1 MLAKPRR
8 ANGRL
13 IDQGSPAD
21 AGPETMAQGQAN
33 FVGDQLRLAR
43 LTYGFSLEDVA
54 SAVGATRQY
63 VHQLETGSRSPAGEL
78 ADALADVLGVE
89 LDFLFSVQPNG
100 VRPEHC
106 HFRKQQTTPASITS
120 QVLARGTMLD
130 RFAQRLEQEL
140 ALPPV
145 NFPDVPIIDLQGA
158 ELAATEARRHWGLG
172 ADGPI
177 TSMMRVVENAG
188 AIVTHFKGLSERVD
202 ALSMDRP
209 RPIIVRSDAKASLC
223 RQRFDL
229 AHECGHLVM
238 HRGIE
243 TGDKTT
249 EDQAHRFASAFLIP
263 RAAFVREFPRGRS
276 MNWAELFKMKLRW
289 KVAVRAIVRRAF
301 DLGMIDAA
309 QYRTANIQLVKTGQA
324 KAERYD
330 DQLPLEEPELLNVA
344 LAALD
349 TGRPDGVRRL
359 AEKLSIR
366 APMFEL
372 LTGRPLPAAR
382 IAIQDPK
389 VIPLNPG

>member
-1 MLAKPRR
+1 
-8 ANGRL
+8 
-13 IDQGSPAD
+13 
-21 AGPETMAQGQAN
+21 MAHGQSN

-43 LTYGFSLEDVA
+43 LVHGFSLEEVA

-63 VHQLETGSRSPAGEL
+63 IHQLETGSRNPTAEL
-78 ADALADVLGVE
+78 VAALADVLGVQV
-89 LDFLFSVQPNG
+89 DFLHRIEANG
-100 VRPEHC
+100 VRPEQC
-106 HFRKQQTTPASITS
+106 HFRKQQTTPVSVTS
-120 QVLARGTMLD
+120 QVLARGTLLD
-130 RFAQRLEQEL
+130 RLAYGLEQEL
-140 ALPPV
+140 SLPRV
-145 NFPDVPIIDLQGA
+145 NFPDIPVRDLEEV
-158 ELAATEARRHWGLG
+158 ELAANEARRHWGLG

-177 TSMMRVVENAG
+177 TSMVRVVENAG
-188 AIVTHFKGLSERVD
+188 AIVTYFNGLSERVD

-238 HRGIE
+238 HRGVE

-249 EDQAHRFASAFLIP
+249 EDQAHRFASVFLLP
-263 RAAFVREFPRGRS
+263 RAAFIREFPRGRS
-276 MNWAELFKMKLRW
+276 MNWPELFKMKLRW

-330 DQLPLEEPELLNVA
+330 DQLPLEEPELLDAA

-349 TGRPDGVRRL
+349 SGRPDGVRNL
-359 AEKLSIR
+359 ADGLALRGPI
-366 APMFEL
+366 FEL
-372 LTGRPLPAAR
+372 LTGQALPPPRPPVGDSK
-382 IAIQDPK
+382 I
-389 VIPLNPG
+389 VPLNRS

>member
-1 MLAKPRR
+1 MV
-8 ANGRL
+8 
-13 IDQGSPAD
+13 
-21 AGPETMAQGQAN
+21 QGQAR

-43 LTYGFSLEDVA
+43 LAHGLSLEQLA

-63 VHQLETGSRSPAGEL
+63 VHQLETGSRWPAGEL
-78 ADALADVLGVE
+78 VDALADVLGVHP
-89 LDFLFSVQPNG
+89 DFLSSIQANG

-130 RFAQRLEQEL
+130 RFAQQLQQEL
-140 ALPPV
+140 RLPAV
-145 NFPDVPIIDLQGA
+145 DFPDIPITGLEDA
-158 ELAATEARRHWGLG
+158 ERAAGEARRHWGLG

-177 TSMMRVVENAG
+177 TSMVRVVENAG
-188 AIVTHFKGLSERVD
+188 AIVTYFKGLSERVD

-238 HRGIE
+238 HRGVE
-243 TGDKTT
+243 TGDKAT
-249 EDQAHRFASAFLIP
+249 EDQAHRFASAFLLP
-263 RAAFVREFPRGRS
+263 RAAFIREFPRGRS
-276 MNWAELFKMKLRW
+276 TNWAELFKMKLRW

-330 DQLPLEEPELLNVA
+330 DQLPLEEPELLGVA
-344 LAALD
+344 LTALE
-349 TGRPDGVRRL
+349 GSRPDGLRHL
-359 AEKLSIR
+359 AGKLALG

-372 LTGRPLPAAR
+372 LTGRPLPPAR
-382 IAIQDPK
+382 VPIDDPK
-389 VIPLNPG
+389 VVSLNWD

>member
-1 MLAKPRR
+1 
-8 ANGRL
+8 
-13 IDQGSPAD
+13 
-21 AGPETMAQGQAN
+21 MAHGQFN
-33 FVGDQLRLAR
+33 FIGDQLRLAR
-43 LTYGFSLEDVA
+43 LVHGLSLEQVA

-63 VHQLETGSRSPAGEL
+63 IHQLETGSRNPTTDL
-78 ADALADVLGVE
+78 VDALADVLGVHAA
-89 LDFLFSVQPNG
+89 FLHSIEANG
-100 VRPEHC
+100 VRPEQC
-106 HFRKQQTTPASITS
+106 HFRKQQTTPASVTS

-130 RFAQRLEQEL
+130 RLAHGLDREL
-140 ALPPV
+140 SLPKV
-145 NFPDVPIIDLQGA
+145 NFPDIPVRDLEEA
-158 ELAATEARRHWGLG
+158 ELAANAARRHWGLG

-188 AIVTHFKGLSERVD
+188 AIVTYFNGLSERVD

-238 HRGIE
+238 HRGVE

-249 EDQAHRFASAFLIP
+249 EDQAHRFASAFLLP
-263 RAAFVREFPRGRS
+263 RAAFIREFPRGRS
-276 MNWAELFKMKLRW
+276 MNWAELFKMKMRW
-289 KVAVRAIVRRAF
+289 KVSVRAIVRRAF

-330 DQLPLEEPELLNVA
+330 DQLPLEEPELLDAA

-349 TGRPDGVRRL
+349 AGRADGVRHLADRL
-359 AEKLSIR
+359 ALR
-366 APMFEL
+366 APIFEL
-372 LTGRPLPAAR
+372 LTGRALPAAR
-382 IAIQDPK
+382 LAVGDPK
-389 VIPLNPG
+389 VVPLNRS